1 MVQYGIVRREMVQ
14 YGMVQYGI
22 VRRGFSPASERLSDN
37 SQRNTGVFN
46 DLLVT
51 VQGISGQPLTG
62 RKPDNSIPSL
72 LLSDPAV
79 SLLPA
84 GFLFSRQISLLP
96 PGFSFRVIEVISV
109 NMRVRWWGVW
119 SPEHCVGLRAHPV
132 CRGTRGRTNLA
143 GKWRS
148 GLRSVALRMPG
159 HTSSGITAPRQSGTP
174 IAQRATYAR
183 AYTNRHFGTKTGRDA
198 SSPAR
203 NACPGIHKPT
213 FQHQTGQDDTHLA
226 RNVCRDIHKPSTPK
240 ARFASP
246 VCETS
251 QTIHAKSPV
260 CVDRLRKHTNQLRE
274 QPRRRNQFE
283 QVHKLSTPRTWF
295 A

>member
-1 MVQYGIVRREMVQ
+1 
-14 YGMVQYGI
+14 MVQYGI

-46 DLLVT
+46 DLPVT

-84 GFLFSRQISLLP
+84 GFLFSLLLSLLP
-96 PGFSFRVIEVISV
+96 TEVLFLQSLPFSVSSSGLSTI
-109 NMRVRWWGVW
+109 MRDQWGDVLDLDRRP
-119 SPEHCVGLRAHPV
+119 SLRAHPV
-132 CRGTRGRTNLA
+132 CRGTRGRTDLA
-143 GKWRS
+143 GKRRS

-174 IAQRATYAR
+174 IARRATYAR
-183 AYTNRHFGTKTGRDA
+183 ACINRHFGTKTGRDA
-198 SSPAR
+198 SSPVR
-203 NACPGIHKPT
+203 NACQG
-213 FQHQTGQDDTHLA
+213 
-226 RNVCRDIHKPSTPK
+226 IHKPSTPK

-246 VCETS
+246 VYETP

-260 CVDRLRKHTNQLRE
+260 CVDRLRKHTNRLRE
-274 QPRRRNQFE
+274 QPRQRNQFK
-283 QVHKLSTPRTWF
+283 QVHKLSTPKAWF